1 MGTGRVIRSK
11 SDHGPVPLI
20 AGDRSRDSLEER
32 SWTCPLDCVLLDDL
46 LFSADWLLFSD
57 DWLLFSDDC
66 LLFSDDCLLFSD
78 DCLLFS
84 EGGLLFRIL
93 FLCD

>member
-20 AGDRSRDSLEER
+20 AI
-32 SWTCPLDCVLLDDL
+32 VLLDDL
-46 LFSADWLLFSD
+46 LFSA